1 MNEYQ
6 AKDRKATR
14 ILPDEVA
21 PRVGLAPDT
30 PRYHLAVD
38 YLLDRGALKP
48 AEWPIHAG
56 EVCNPIEPKPPTPP
70 AAALYARPR
79 VVRGGWGLS
88 VPVVVSGTYQ
98 LSPGCRRVF
107 RRVFMSSSTISRT

>member
-48 AEWPIHAG
+48 AEWSIHAG
-56 EVCNPIEPKPPTPP
+56 EVCNSIEPKPPTPP

-79 VVRGGWGLS
+79 VVRGGWGLCTRRGLGDLS
-88 VPVVVSGTYQ
+88 ALTGVQESIPKSLYVVFHH
-98 LSPGCRRVF
+98 L
-107 RRVFMSSSTISRT
+107 